1 MKEHFGNGSFSFRP
15 VSKNNIISAIKK
27 LPSNK
32 ASISN
37 DLPVLVMKQFAN
49 CYCEKLT
56 NIFND
61 SLKENRFPYLMRV
74 AEISP
79 GFKRLDNTFKYNYRP
94 VSTLSNFDK
103 LFESIDYSQLN
114 YYMENKFSKY
124 LTGFRKNHNIPN
136 SLLGMIESWKAK
148 LNNGS
153 KVGVIIMGLI
163 MELIVL
169 IMIYY

>member
-1 MKEHFGNGSFSFRP
+1 
-15 VSKNNIISAIKK
+15 
-27 LPSNK
+27 
-32 ASISN
+32 
-37 DLPVLVMKQFAN
+37 MKQFAN

-114 YYMENKFSKY
+114 DYMENKFSKY

-136 SLLGMIESWKAK
+136 FLLRMIESWKAK
-148 LNNGS
+148 LNNES
-153 KVGVIIMGLI
+153 KVGVIIMDLI

>member
-1 MKEHFGNGSFSFRP
+1 
-15 VSKNNIISAIKK
+15 
-27 LPSNK
+27 
-32 ASISN
+32 
-37 DLPVLVMKQFAN
+37 MKQFAN

-114 YYMENKFSKY
+114 DYMENKFSKY

-136 SLLGMIESWKAK
+136 FLLRMIESWKAK

>member
-1 MKEHFGNGSFSFRP
+1 
-15 VSKNNIISAIKK
+15 
-27 LPSNK
+27 
-32 ASISN
+32 
-37 DLPVLVMKQFAN
+37 MKQFAN

-114 YYMENKFSKY
+114 DYMENKFSKY

-153 KVGVIIMGLI
+153 KVGVIIMGLT

-169 IMIYY
+169 IIELIVFITSQISGIWLR

>member
-1 MKEHFGNGSFSFRP
+1 
-15 VSKNNIISAIKK
+15 
-27 LPSNK
+27 
-32 ASISN
+32 
-37 DLPVLVMKQFAN
+37 MKQFAI

-114 YYMENKFSKY
+114 DYMENKFSKY

-136 SLLGMIESWKAK
+136 FLLRMIESWKAK

-153 KVGVIIMGLI
+153 KVGVIIMDLI

>member
-1 MKEHFGNGSFSFRP
+1 
-15 VSKNNIISAIKK
+15 
-27 LPSNK
+27 
-32 ASISN
+32 
-37 DLPVLVMKQFAN
+37 MKQFAN

>member
-1 MKEHFGNGSFSFRP
+1 
-15 VSKNNIISAIKK
+15 
-27 LPSNK
+27 
-32 ASISN
+32 
-37 DLPVLVMKQFAN
+37 MKQFAN

-114 YYMENKFSKY
+114 DYMENRFSKY

>member
-1 MKEHFGNGSFSFRP
+1 
-15 VSKNNIISAIKK
+15 
-27 LPSNK
+27 
-32 ASISN
+32 
-37 DLPVLVMKQFAN
+37 MKQFAN

-114 YYMENKFSKY
+114 DYMENKFSKY

-136 SLLGMIESWKAK
+136 SLLGMIESWKAR

>member
-1 MKEHFGNGSFSFRP
+1 
-15 VSKNNIISAIKK
+15 
-27 LPSNK
+27 
-32 ASISN
+32 
-37 DLPVLVMKQFAN
+37 MKQFAN

-114 YYMENKFSKY
+114 DYMENKFSKY